1 MSLTPDKILNSLVY
15 TVERYCMSTHTV
27 VSNFLKNSPV
37 FWPTLYIFIFIHHL
51 VVALRWVPFS
61 EFGGRGL
68 GTEKKEGERISVKPK
83 SADDYVERPNEYL
96 KILR

>member
-51 VVALRWVPFS
+51 VVALR
-61 EFGGRGL
+61 
-68 GTEKKEGERISVKPK
+68 
-83 SADDYVERPNEYL
+83 
-96 KILR
+96 